1 MKKQILMTFIG
12 MTALVLGC
20 KKSNTTSDELA
31 VNNAVV
37 PATEALCNARGWAS
51 QGGGTSGGSGT
62 TTTPTVVTNY
72 DQFKAAVLS
81 TTVKLIEVRG
91 TITVPS
97 LGRIDFKDQS
107 GKTIYGVAGA
117 RLLSNDQTKTG
128 SGIMYMRRC
137 TDVVIRNL
145 IFEGPGAYDVDG
157 QDNLTIDE
165 CTRIWIDHCEF
176 RDGVD
181 GNLDFKN
188 KANFISVSWTKFN
201 YLKPP
206 RAGGSGGS
214 NDHRYTNLIGSS
226 DGATA
231 DRNTL
236 NITFARCWWAPGCV
250 ERMPRVRFGK
260 IHLVNNYF
268 NSPVANYCIG
278 AGLEAN
284 ILVEANVFENVDEP
298 IRFIANNFTAV
309 TQRNNIFTNTT
320 GNTAGSGT
328 AFTPP
333 YTLSVL
339 SASSVKS
346 TVTGSGGA
354 GATIGGNACS
364 TF

>member
-1 MKKQILMTFIG
+1 MKKQIAMTSLTLLVF
-12 MTALVLGC
+12 VLGC
-20 KKSNTTSDELA
+20 KKSSAPVEELIA
-31 VNNAVV
+31 NNSIV
-37 PATEALCNARGWAS
+37 PSTEALCSARGWAS
-51 QGGGTSGGSGT
+51 QGGGTTGGSGT
-62 TTTPTVVTNY
+62 ATTPTVVTNY

-107 GKTIYGVAGA
+107 GKTIYGIAGA

-181 GNLDFKN
+181 GNMDIKN
-188 KANFISVSWTKFN
+188 KANFITVSWTKFN

-206 RAGGSGGS
+206 RAGGSGGT
-214 NDHRYTNLIGSS
+214 NDHRFTNIIGSS

-231 DRNTL
+231 DRNL
-236 NITFARCWWAPGCV
+236 LKVTFARCWWAPGCV
-250 ERMPRVRFGK
+250 ERMPRVRFGQV
-260 IHLVNNYF
+260 HVVNSYF
-268 NSPVANYCIG
+268 NSPAANYCVG
-278 AGLEAN
+278 AGVEAN
-284 ILVEANVFENVDEP
+284 ILVEGNAFENVDEP
-298 IRFIANNFTAV
+298 IRFININYTAV
-309 TQRNNIFTNTT
+309 TQRNNLFTNTT
-320 GNTAGSGT
+320 GNTAGSRT

-333 YTLSVL
+333 YSLTILSP
-339 SASSVKS
+339 SSVKS
-346 TVTGSGGA
+346 AVTGSGGA
-354 GATIGGNACS
+354 GATVGGNVCS